1 MSARIVRIVSV
12 VDTREYEEVSDG
24 KFKPIQGSG
33 STATCSRCG
42 RGHEVHAT
50 VELSDGTTTVVG
62 TGCANKIDLSIEKE
76 MRAAETHAK
85 SGRRLQ
91 AELTATQAKLE
102 QCSKVRAQILALP
115 LPEIGEIEY
124 LGHPWIKMADAK
136 VSCQFARTP
145 EDYHERRNALI
156 ASWRDRRFLEHGS
169 SASRGHILETTLDEI
184 ERRLARLGDI

>member
-1 MSARIVRIVSV
+1 VSARIIRIVSV

-24 KFKPIQGSG
+24 KFKPIPGSG

-62 TGCANKIDLSIEKE
+62 TGCANKMDLSIETQ
-76 MRAAETHAK
+76 MRAAETRAK
-85 SGRRLQ
+85 TGRRLQ
-91 AELTATQAKLE
+91 AELTATQVKLE
-102 QCSKVRAQILALP
+102 HWRELRTQILAMP
-115 LPEIGEIEY
+115 LPEIQDCYDYNQG
-124 LGHPWIKMADAK
+124 LKMGDAK

-156 ASWRDRRFLEHGS
+156 SQWRDRRFLEHGS

-184 ERRLARLGDI
+184 ERRLARLRDL